1 MRDIRPYGEY
11 DKFMKVCCRP
21 SKGICCKALTL
32 KFGVL
37 LTGILDIVLG
47 ILRLFDLL
55 LIIQHHINYL
65 NTTVT
70 AFIVL
75 NDIVSIVAIPF
86 GYLGIRGINKQ
97 NLTRVHVYSIYKQA
111 EALALFFFTF
121 IFYFFVICPNFDCD
135 MVLFFGIWCVRSAY
149 NFYLSYIVWSADIR
163 LANNEEL
170 LVMHGEQ
177 VVQIM
182 NQQSNSLAAA
192 QFAMVPGQTVPQIAL
207 GMPVKLA

>member
-1 MRDIRPYGEY
+1 MG
-11 DKFMKVCCRP
+11 VCCRP

-32 KFGVL
+32 KFGVV
-37 LTGILDIVLG
+37 LTCILDIVLG
-47 ILRLFDLL
+47 VLRLFDLL

-70 AFIVL
+70 AFIVM

-86 GYLGIRGINKQ
+86 AVLGVRGINKQ
-97 NLTRVHVYSIYKQA
+97 NYIRVHVYSIYKQA
-111 EALALFFFTF
+111 EAIALFVFTF
-121 IFYFFVICPNFDCD
+121 IFYFFIICPNFDCD
-135 MVLFFGIWCVRSAY
+135 LVLFFAIWCVRSAY
-149 NFYLSYIVWSADIR
+149 NFYLAYIVWSADAR

-182 NQQSNSLAAA
+182 SQHSGSLMPS
-192 QFAMVPGQTVPQIAL
+192 QFAMMEGQDVPQIAI
-207 GMPVKLA
+207 GMPVKLG